1 MSPPPKPQSWAGE
14 YIPRRSGANPQIP
27 QGWAPSPPFNRT
39 NRRDSTNHNGLDR
52 RPRSWRDMSASP
64 TSRGEDYL
72 KYFSGND
79 VDNQP
84 MGKKEMYE
92 NINSWIKD
100 LDKHDKREQEWK
112 NRLQS
117 TPSNSML
124 IGQNGELEPFP
135 FDPHVEDIRATYLR
149 NKKYPRPSPPNYSY
163 GR

>member
-1 MSPPPKPQSWAGE
+1 
-14 YIPRRSGANPQIP
+14 
-27 QGWAPSPPFNRT
+27 
-39 NRRDSTNHNGLDR
+39 
-52 RPRSWRDMSASP
+52 MSASP

-84 MGKKEMYE
+84 MRKKKMYE

-112 NRLQS
+112 IRLQS

-124 IGQNGELEPFP
+124 IGQNGELEPFS

-149 NKKYPRPSPPNYSY
+149 NKQYPRPSPPNYSY